1 MAGSE
6 VKPLDVMDNS
16 LKKGKLG
23 HIVQIAYSTWYV
35 MS

>member
-6 VKPLDVMDNS
+6 MKLLDVMDNR

-23 HIVQIAYSTWYV
+23 HIVQIV
-35 MS
+35 I